1 MASTADDTRQSP
13 PLGSPSQG
21 SVDGVD
27 PYSDHAARI
36 LDSAYAAALLAAART
51 GRDEAMP
58 LGDLHRRA
66 VRGLRPAD
74 IVLADRKLTITW
86 QEPIHISRLGLQ
98 VGVKAARTV
107 INACRPQS
115 GAFLSHGNSVRLL
128 FPLIDDR

>member
-36 LDSAYAAALLAAART
+36 LDSADATALSAAART
-51 GRDEAMP
+51 DRDQTMP
-58 LGDLHRRA
+58 LGGLRRCA
-66 VRGLRPAD
+66 VRGSRPAD

-86 QEPIHISRLGLQ
+86 QEPIHISE
-98 VGVKAARTV
+98 AR
-107 INACRPQS
+107 APGRGKS
-115 GAFLSHGNSVRLL
+115 GPHRHQRMLPAVRCLSHTAIRFACC
-128 FPLIDDR
+128 FP

>member
-36 LDSAYAAALLAAART
+36 LDSADATALWAAART
-51 GRDEAMP
+51 DRT
-58 LGDLHRRA
+58 RRCRWA

-74 IVLADRKLTITW
+74 IVLADRKVTITW
-86 QEPIHISRLGLQ
+86 QEPIPISEARAPGRGQ
-98 VGVKAARTV
+98 SGPHRHQRIAARSPV
-107 INACRPQS
+107 P
-115 GAFLSHGNSVRLL
+115 FSHTAIPVRLL
-128 FPLIDDR
+128 FP